1 MRGIMRSLFVGFI
14 QKWNAFLIW
23 LGIKNPPSFRDKLPP
38 GAREHYDAIVKL
50 LNPGANRTTVHSDSG
65 SKNTYSK
72 ANLWTVQIGSI
83 ESFLVAEFQAPSISK
98 SSADEPFQ
106 YGTLFMTFYDAVG
119 GSMVSRLFELLKNG
133 NTDLTVKM
141 IDNVGTVLEVWK
153 MRVRPAAIHPLTT
166 LDYTKE
172 DPIKWQLQAECLE
185 WEVYT

>member
-1 MRGIMRSLFVGFI
+1 
-14 QKWNAFLIW
+14 
-23 LGIKNPPSFRDKLPP
+23 
-38 GAREHYDAIVKL
+38 
-50 LNPGANRTTVHSDSG
+50 
-65 SKNTYSK
+65 
-72 ANLWTVQIGSI
+72 
-83 ESFLVAEFQAPSISK
+83 
-98 SSADEPFQ
+98 
-106 YGTLFMTFYDAVG
+106 MTFYDAVG